1 MVPVYSIIPF
11 ILMLLAIAIIPLVS
25 EKFWDNNRNKLMI
38 SLILGIPT
46 IIWLLSNGMTHE
58 LEHALIFDYLP
69 FIILLL
75 GLFIVTGGIFV
86 DGDIEATPKNN
97 LILLIIGTVLASLM
111 GTTGAAMLLIRILIK
126 INSKRQF
133 KAHSVMFFIATVANA
148 GGLLTPIGDPPL
160 FMMYLRGVPFDWFF
174 RLAPEW
180 FITNALLLTSYF
192 FVDKYYYSKE
202 NKENIVRDKT
212 EYQPLKIVGNLNFL
226 WLIGIVLAVA
236 FINPNFFPIFNE
248 NQYLKFT
255 REAAILVFAGLS
267 MLLTKKEIRIA
278 NNFNWHPIEEVAYLF
293 FGIFSTMVPAIV
305 YLEHHASEF
314 GISSPISF
322 YYSTG
327 ILSAF
332 LDNTPTAVT
341 FYSLALGL
349 VNEFPQQFAGMDL
362 IAGIPVSIMI
372 AISLS
377 SVFFGGVTYIGNGP
391 NFMVKAI
398 AEKEGVRMPHFF
410 EYMYKFSLIFLLPI
424 FIIVQLLFV
433 W

>member
-1 MVPVYSIIPF
+1 MVPVYSLIPF
-11 ILMLLAIAIIPLVS
+11 ILMLLSIAVIPVVS
-25 EKFWDNNRNKLMI
+25 EKFWDNNRNKLII
-38 SLILGIPT
+38 SLILSIPT
-46 IIWLLSNGMTHE
+46 IIWLVINGMTHE
-58 LEHALIFDYLP
+58 LEHALLFDYVP
-69 FIILLL
+69 FIILLFA
-75 GLFIVTGGIFV
+75 LFVVTGGIFV

-97 LILLIIGTVLASLM
+97 TILLTIGTILASFM
-111 GTTGAAMLLIRILIK
+111 GTTGAAMLLIRTLIK
-126 INSKRQF
+126 INSERKH
-133 KAHSVMFFIATVANA
+133 KTHSIMFFIATVANA

-180 FITNALLLTSYF
+180 FLTNSLLLIIYF
-192 FVDKYYYSKE
+192 LLDRYYYAKE
-202 NKENIVRDKT
+202 DKESIDKDKV
-212 EYQPLKIVGNLNFL
+212 ELQPLKIVGNLNFL
-226 WLIGIVLAVA
+226 WLLGIILAVA
-236 FINPNFFPIFNE
+236 FINPNYFPIFKE
-248 NQYLKFT
+248 NHYLAFV
-255 REAAILVFAGLS
+255 REAVILVFAGLS
-267 MLLTKKEIRIA
+267 ILLTKKAIRKA
-278 NNFNWHPIEEVAYLF
+278 NNFNWHPIEEVAFLF
-293 FGIFSTMVPAIV
+293 FGIFTTMVPAIA

-314 GISSPISF
+314 GISSPLSF

-341 FYSLALGL
+341 FYSLSLGL

-377 SVFFGGVTYIGNGP
+377 SVFFGGMTYIGNGP

-398 AEKEGVRMPHFF
+398 AEKDGVKMPHFF
-410 EYMYKFSLIFLLPI
+410 GYMYKFSLIFLLPI
-424 FIIVQLLFV
+424 FILVQLLFV

>member
-46 IIWLLSNGMTHE
+46 IIWLLLNGMTHE

-97 LILLIIGTVLASLM
+97 LILLIIGTVLASFM

-255 REAAILVFAGLS
+255 REAAILVLAGLS

-377 SVFFGGVTYIGNGP
+377 SVFFGGATYIGNGP
-391 NFMVKAI
+391 NFMVKVI

-410 EYMYKFSLIFLLPI
+410 GYVYKFSLIFLLPI
-424 FIIVQLLFV
+424 FILVQLLFV

>member
-1 MVPVYSIIPF
+1 MVPIYSLIPF
-11 ILMLLAIAIIPLVS
+11 ILMLISIAVIPVVS
-25 EKFWDNNRNKLMI
+25 EKFWDSNRNKLII
-38 SLILGIPT
+38 SLILGIPA
-46 IIWLLSNGMTHE
+46 IIWLLLNGLTHE
-58 LEHALIFDYLP
+58 LEHALLFDYVP
-69 FIILLL
+69 FIILLF
-75 GLFIVTGGIFV
+75 GLFVVTGGIFV
-86 DGDIEATPKNN
+86 DGDIEAKPKNN
-97 LILLIIGTVLASLM
+97 TILLIIGTVLASFM
-111 GTTGAAMLLIRILIK
+111 GTTGAAMLLIRTLIK
-126 INSKRQF
+126 INSERKH

-180 FITNALLLTSYF
+180 FLTNSLLLIIYF
-192 FVDKYYYSKE
+192 FVDRYYYAKE
-202 NKENIVRDKT
+202 DKDRIERDKK
-212 EYQPLKIVGNLNFL
+212 ELQPIKIVGNLNFL
-226 WLIGIVLAVA
+226 WLVGIVLAVA
-236 FINPNFFPIFNE
+236 FINPNYFPVFKE
-248 NQYLKFT
+248 NHYLTFS
-255 REAAILVFAGLS
+255 REAVILVFAGLS
-267 MLLTKKEIRIA
+267 MLLTNKAIRKA
-278 NNFNWHPIEEVAYLF
+278 NNFNWHPIEEVAFLF

-314 GISSPISF
+314 GISSPFSF

-362 IAGIPVSIMI
+362 IAGIPISIMI

-377 SVFFGGVTYIGNGP
+377 SVFFGGMSYIGNGP

-398 AEKEGVRMPHFF
+398 AEKEGVPMPHFF
-410 EYMYKFSLIFLLPI
+410 AYIYKFSLIYLLPI
-424 FIIVQLLFV
+424 FILVQLLFV